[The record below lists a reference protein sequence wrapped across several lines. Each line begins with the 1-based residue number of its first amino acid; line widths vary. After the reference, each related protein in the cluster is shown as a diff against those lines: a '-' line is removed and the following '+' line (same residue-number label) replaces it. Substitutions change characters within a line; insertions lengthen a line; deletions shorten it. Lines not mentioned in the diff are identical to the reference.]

1 MRSIAEVSVP
11 ALGLDSLMRATV
23 TAIMVVGCTVAGRAA
38 PPTEKPNI
46 LIILTDDQGWN
57 DVPWHNPQVKMP
69 NLDRL
74 RRASLQL
81 EQQYVCA
88 MCTPTRASLMSGR
101 YPTRFGITL
110 AQNEQAMHF
119 GTETLA
125 SALKSVGYDTA
136 LIGKWHLGSNPD
148 WGPQR
153 FGFDY
158 SYGAL
163 AGGCA
168 PYSHL
173 YKSGEYAE
181 TWHRNGKI
189 VKEDGHVTDLI
200 GREAVRW
207 LETRGARPFFL
218 FVPFTAPHV
227 PLMEEPKWLDQNA
240 GFGIPVKRQYYAAI
254 THMDDVAGQIL
265 AALERSGKRD
275 NTIVLFLSD
284 NGAAPD
290 QPNDSWV
297 RTNDPREK
305 FTPGPGGGS
314 NAPLRGKKTTAY
326 EGGLRVPAFIS
337 WPGRVKPG
345 VYDGVIHSADW
356 MPTLTKLAG
365 YTPKTDLK
373 WDGRDMW
380 TELTAGRSVPRQL
393 YWASARFTQLAVR
406 DGDWKLIVAKADNSA
421 ELFDLS
427 KDPNEQHNLA
437 AQEPARVAALRDL
450 LARLSAR
457 DNDASVGAA
466 KPD

>member
-1 MRSIAEVSVP
+1 MELYRSRCNVVLALTVFVFAGVIACAASKK
-11 ALGLDSLMRATV
+11 
-23 TAIMVVGCTVAGRAA
+23 TAQ
-38 PPTEKPNI
+38 PNI
-46 LIILTDDQGWN
+46 LIFLADDQGWN

-69 NLDRL
+69 NLERL
-74 RRASLQL
+74 RRGSIQL
-81 EQQYVCA
+81 EQQYVCS

-101 YPTRFGITL
+101 FPTRFGISV

-163 AGGCA
+163 AGGCG

-173 YKSGEYAE
+173 YKPGEYAQ
-181 TWHRNGKI
+181 TWHRNGKLI
-189 VKEDGHVTDLI
+189 KEEGHVTDLI
-200 GREAVRW
+200 GKEAIKW
-207 LETRGARPFFL
+207 LEARGDRPFFL
-218 FVPFTAPHV
+218 YVPFTAPHV
-227 PLMEEPKWLDQNA
+227 PIMEEQRWLDQNA
-240 GFGIPVKRQYYAAI
+240 GFEIPAKRQYYAAI

-275 NTIVLFLSD
+275 NTIILFLTD
-284 NGAAPD
+284 NGATPD
-290 QPNDSWV
+290 QPNDTWV
-297 RTNDPREK
+297 KTGDPREN

-314 NAPLRGKKTTAY
+314 NAPLKGKKTTAY
-326 EGGLRVPAFIS
+326 DGGLRVPAFVN
-337 WPGRVKPG
+337 WPTHLKAGI
-345 VYDGVIHSADW
+345 YNGVIHSADW

-365 YTPKTDLK
+365 YTPTTDLK

-380 TELTAGRSVPRQL
+380 KEITTGQPVSRQL
-393 YWASARFTQLAVR
+393 YWVSSRFAQLAVR
-406 DGDWKLIVAKADNSA
+406 DGEWKLVITKADDST

-437 AQEPARVAALRDL
+437 KQEPARVSALREL
-450 LARLSAR
+450 MTRLAAR
-457 DNDASVGAA
+457 DNDAKVGDA
-466 KPD
+466 KPE